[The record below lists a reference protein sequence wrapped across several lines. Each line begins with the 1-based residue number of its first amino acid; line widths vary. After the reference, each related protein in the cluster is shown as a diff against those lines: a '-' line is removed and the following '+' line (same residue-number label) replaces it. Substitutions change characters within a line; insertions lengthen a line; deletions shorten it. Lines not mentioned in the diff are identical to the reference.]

1 MEENLIK
8 NSLIGTFYEKN
19 NFYISLYDLNK
30 NTIQKQL
37 ISDLK
42 FPKEKENNLNI
53 INRNENINNKAFCFD
68 CKKNI
73 DFNVN
78 SECKCH
84 NIKYLNDFINDI
96 NIKEI
101 EENLKLAVENY
112 KKVYKMIENKLNE
125 FKKRNENQII
135 LARKIIKMYYSKS
148 NNLNYQIIS
157 NTKNLLRFNQ
167 IKLGDFE
174 GYNFKYVFEANIL
187 KEYSLNNYII
197 EKIRIK
203 NIQKNCEI
211 KTNNNINIRDII
223 ILNKQSKIIFNSGI
237 TLFLLNNRNYSL
249 EDKKE
254 IDKDILS
261 MNLIKEKEEEMI
273 LISFENSIKKIKIEN
288 NKIDIVDFL
297 NNIEILKPG
306 IVIKYQEEYAWTYG
320 KYIKFSFNQDFNS
333 ENNFAEESF
342 NYENEYYFKIINLIK
357 FYDDI
362 LFVLSLKKRYHSFST
377 YKILLGSCKNPLAFN
392 NFLELEEFHYCDERL
407 NFSFEDFQ
415 DDINTG
421 KHYNIYL
428 FNSKNIIISGQL
440 GIYVI
445 NTFNWEIKKE
455 IILKD
460 KLIESAFYL
469 RNSKFLIFFKEN
481 PYIKEFYKN
490 ESEKSALLC
499 DNNDKN
505 NLLIVRIGENYSQI
519 IFETFVNC
527 KGKKIYY
534 DSNINSNID
543 NEINSVCGFIS
554 FLNNISLYQFIDIQK
569 KIEMKNN

>member
-1 MEENLIK
+1 M
-8 NSLIGTFYEKN
+8 
-19 NFYISLYDLNK
+19 
-30 NTIQKQL
+30 
-37 ISDLK
+37 
-42 FPKEKENNLNI
+42 
-53 INRNENINNKAFCFD
+53 
-68 CKKNI
+68 
-73 DFNVN
+73 
-78 SECKCH
+78 
-84 NIKYLNDFINDI
+84 
-96 NIKEI
+96 
-101 EENLKLAVENY
+101 
-112 KKVYKMIENKLNE
+112 
-125 FKKRNENQII
+125 
-135 LARKIIKMYYSKS
+135 
-148 NNLNYQIIS
+148 
-157 NTKNLLRFNQ
+157 LRFNQ

-357 FYDDI
+357 FLY
-362 LFVLSLKKRYHSFST
+362 S
-377 YKILLGSCKNPLAFN
+377 
-392 NFLELEEFHYCDERL
+392 
-407 NFSFEDFQ
+407 
-415 DDINTG
+415 IN
-421 KHYNIYL
+421 I
-428 FNSKNIIISGQL
+428 NIIIFS
-440 GIYVI
+440 
-445 NTFNWEIKKE
+445 F
-455 IILKD
+455 
-460 KLIESAFYL
+460 SH
-469 RNSKFLIFFKEN
+469 IFASH
-481 PYIKEFYKN
+481 I
-490 ESEKSALLC
+490 
-499 DNNDKN
+499 
-505 NLLIVRIGENYSQI
+505 
-519 IFETFVNC
+519 
-527 KGKKIYY
+527 
-534 DSNINSNID
+534 
-543 NEINSVCGFIS
+543 FIS
-554 FLNNISLYQFIDIQK
+554 SHCC
-569 KIEMKNN
+569 